1 MATFYRTKLNQLR
14 YDTVITLLDKYAT
27 RIEHNKYEF
36 YNTLETDEIFEEYN
50 EIIVLIYHNKVIT
63 NIQKG
68 KYKISNST
76 NFQLTITL
84 LHYCIPWQQSWHYNQ
99 LPPILPILLLLV
111 VVVKNQGKS

>member
-1 MATFYRTKLNQLR
+1 MATFKRTQLNQLR

-68 KYKISNST
+68 KYKISNSLKHIIRFMKDDFILDKRM
-76 NFQLTITL
+76 NFDDRR
-84 LHYCIPWQQSWHYNQ
+84 
-99 LPPILPILLLLV
+99 LV
-111 VVVKNQGKS
+111 NIVSFVR